1 MLLPRTSVVD
11 ICRKFPQL
19 AYTLMVCL
27 HLNIQNRIRSNKSTC
42 FISYM
47 YVCSLY
53 LFIPSCRLFKIVV
66 TKTTTV
72 TTSLS
77 YKKQDYGIVNT
88 SSTGSTASSSYV
100 GRCSSLWIVYTVTTT
115 TVTTFPYS
123 IATAADF
130 VTTTISEE
138 TTVR

>member
-27 HLNIQNRIRSNKSTC
+27 HLNIQNRFRSNKSTC
-42 FISYM
+42 LISYM

-66 TKTTTV
+66 AKITTV
-72 TTSLS
+72 TPSSS
-77 YKKQDYGIVNT
+77 YKKQEYDIVNT
-88 SSTGSTASSSYV
+88 SSTGSTASSSHA
-100 GRCSSLWIVYTVTTT
+100 GRRSSSWIDNTVTTT
-115 TVTTFPYS
+115 AVTTFPYS

-130 VTTTISEE
+130 VTTTSEE